1 MDCKAAETTR
11 NNNVFDPGTA
21 NDHTVQWWFN
31 KFCKVVGSLQD
42 EEYSGRPSEVD
53 KNQLRAVIEAD
64 PLTTIQE
71 VAEELS
77 VNHSVIVQHLK
88 QIGKV
93 KKLIKWISHELTENQ
108 KNH

>member
-42 EEYSGRPSEVD
+42 EEYSGPPSEVD

-77 VNHSVIVQHLK
+77 VNHSVVIWHLK
-88 QIGKV
+88 
-93 KKLIKWISHELTENQ
+93 
-108 KNH
+108 

>member
-64 PLTTIQE
+64 PLKTMT
-71 VAEELS
+71 
-77 VNHSVIVQHLK
+77 LK
-88 QIGKV
+88 NSMSTVLGS
-93 KKLIKWISHELTENQ
+93 LAFEANWRGENA
-108 KNH
+108 